1 MLRGMIIP
9 LYFVV
14 IILLIIKSEGLG
26 QTLSPPVWLTPSN
39 QGRLAGSLNQFTPQL
54 GRRAGELPQLAD
66 NPISYSDKERYFVSF
81 IVEEII

>member
-9 LYFVV
+9 LYLVV
-14 IILLIIKSEGLG
+14 IIFLIMESEGLE

-39 QGRLAGSLNQFTPQL
+39 QGRLAGPLNQFTRHL

-81 IVEEII
+81 IVEERI